1 MTQFNRLPLARLV
14 MRAGRPLALAAVAG
28 LGALVAG
35 CSHQA
40 IQPKLAAVD
49 AQALG
54 VNPTEPKPVSA
65 QLPDWWTACGDAQLD
80 ALIAQALAD
89 SPTIQVAQTRLQR
102 AQAQE
107 MLSSGADKAQLQL
120 TGKTDR
126 QRFTEHGL
134 YPPPVAGS
142 TLTTGTLQL
151 EGTWELDLFGKQRAE
166 IEASLGARRASEADV
181 QAARLLL
188 SSQVARQYVQVGRLQ
203 AQREV
208 AVRTLAQREEV
219 LALIRQRVEAG
230 LDTKV
235 ELRQGQGAVPD
246 TRQQIAAIDEQI
258 SLARHALAV
267 LAGRAP
273 KSLDDLNVSLESLR
287 APEVPQ
293 GLPLDLLARR
303 ADVMAARWRVESTRG
318 MSDAARATFYPNID
332 LTSYAGYNAIG
343 LSRVLQ
349 ASSLQWGLLPAIH
362 LPIFDGDRRLGN
374 LSARVADQ
382 DAAVATYNQAVLQA
396 VQETVDQLD
405 GVRAVARQQG
415 EQQAAQSHIES
426 AHDLA
431 MQRYRA
437 GLGAYLTVLSA
448 ESAVLAQRRQAV
460 DLKAR
465 ALDTRFALIRAVGGG
480 WPAASA
486 SAQAASPTE
495 SPVVT
500 PAASPLTQKNTP
512 SQSGDRS

>member
-1 MTQFNRLPLARLV
+1 MTQFNRLSPARPV
-14 MRAGRPLALAAVAG
+14 NRVSRPLAWLVLAG
-28 LGALVAG
+28 WGALMTG
-35 CSHQA
+35 CAHQA
-40 IQPKLAAVD
+40 IQPKLTALD
-49 AQALG
+49 ASALG
-54 VNPTEPKPVSA
+54 VSASGPQPVSA
-65 QLPDWWTACGDAQLD
+65 QMTEWWRACGDAQLD

-107 MLSSGADKAQLQL
+107 MLSSGADKPQLQL

-151 EGTWELDLFGKQRAE
+151 EGAWELDLFGKQRAE
-166 IEASLGARRASEADV
+166 IEASIGQRRASEADL

-208 AVRTLAQREEV
+208 AMRTLAQREEV

-230 LDTKV
+230 LDTQV

-246 TRQQIAAIDEQI
+246 TRQQIAALDEQL

-267 LAGRAP
+267 LVGRAP
-273 KSLDDLNVSLESLR
+273 KSLDDLNVSLERLR
-287 APEVPQ
+287 APDVPQ
-293 GLPLDLLARR
+293 SLPLDLLARR
-303 ADVMAARWRVESTRG
+303 ADVMAALWRVESARG
-318 MSDAARATFYPNID
+318 MSDAARATFYPNIE

-343 LSRVLQ
+343 LSQVLQ

-382 DAAVATYNQAVLQA
+382 DAAVASYNQTLLQA
-396 VQETVDQLD
+396 VQETVDQVD
-405 GVRAVARQQG
+405 SVRSVARQQG
-415 EQQAAQSHIES
+415 EQQVAQSHIES
-426 AHDLA
+426 AYDLA
-431 MQRYRA
+431 TQRYRA

-465 ALDTRFALIRAVGGG
+465 ALDTRFALIRSVGGG
-480 WPAASA
+480 W
-486 SAQAASPTE
+486 
-495 SPVVT
+495 T
-500 PAASPLTQKNTP
+500 PAPPLTQNTP

>member
-1 MTQFNRLPLARLV
+1 MTQFNRMPLARLV
-14 MRAGRPLALAAVAG
+14 MRATRPLALAAVAG

-54 VNPTEPKPVSA
+54 LNASEPKPVSV
-65 QLPDWWTACGDAQLD
+65 QLPEWWRACGDAQLD

-89 SPTIQVAQTRLQR
+89 SPTIQVALTRLQR

-107 MLSSGADKAQLQL
+107 MLSSGADKPQLQL

-208 AVRTLAQREEV
+208 ALRTLAQREEV

-230 LDTKV
+230 LDTNV

-273 KSLDDLNVSLESLR
+273 KSLDDLNVSLERLST
-287 APEVPQ
+287 PDVPRS
-293 GLPLDLLARR
+293 LPLDLLARR

-343 LSRVLQ
+343 LSQVLQ

-396 VQETVDQLD
+396 MQESVDQLD
-405 GVRAVARQQG
+405 SVRAVARQQG

-486 SAQAASPTE
+486 QAASPTE

-500 PAASPLTQKNTP
+500 PAASPLTQNTP

>member
-1 MTQFNRLPLARLV
+1 MTQFNRLSLARPV
-14 MRAGRPLALAAVAG
+14 TWVSRPLCWFALAG
-28 LGALVAG
+28 WGALMTG
-35 CSHQA
+35 CAHQA
-40 IQPKLAAVD
+40 IQPKLTALD
-49 AQALG
+49 ASALG
-54 VNPTEPKPVSA
+54 VSASGPQPVSA
-65 QLPDWWTACGDAQLD
+65 QMTEWWRACGDSQLD

-107 MLSSGADKAQLQL
+107 MLSSGADKPQLQL

-166 IEASLGARRASEADV
+166 IEASIGQRRASEADL

-208 AVRTLAQREEV
+208 AMRTLAQREEM

-230 LDTKV
+230 LDTQV

-246 TRQQIAAIDEQI
+246 TRQQIAALDEQL

-267 LAGRAP
+267 LVGRAP
-273 KSLDDLNVSLESLR
+273 KSLDDLNVSIERLR
-287 APEVPQ
+287 APDVPQ
-293 GLPLDLLARR
+293 SLPLDLLARR
-303 ADVMAARWRVESTRG
+303 ADVMAALWRVESARG
-318 MSDAARATFYPNID
+318 MSDAARATFYPNIE

-343 LSRVLQ
+343 LSQVLQ

-382 DAAVATYNQAVLQA
+382 DATVASYNQTLLQA

-405 GVRAVARQQG
+405 SVRSVTRQQG

-426 AHDLA
+426 AYDLA
-431 MQRYRA
+431 TQRYRA

-480 WPAASA
+480 W
-486 SAQAASPTE
+486 
-495 SPVVT
+495 T
-500 PAASPLTQKNTP
+500 PAPPFTQNTP

>member
-1 MTQFNRLPLARLV
+1 MTWF
-14 MRAGRPLALAAVAG
+14 AAVG
-28 LGALVAG
+28 LGALLAG

-40 IQPKLAAVD
+40 IQPKLTAVE
-49 AQALG
+49 ASALG
-54 VNPTEPKPVSA
+54 VNPSGPQPVSA
-65 QLPDWWTACGDAQLD
+65 QLPEWWKACGDAQLD
-80 ALIAQALAD
+80 ALIDQALAD

-107 MLSSGADKAQLQL
+107 MLSGGADRPQLQL

-142 TLTTGTLQL
+142 TLTTGTLQF
-151 EGTWELDLFGKQRAE
+151 EGTWELDLFGRQRAE
-166 IEASLGARRASEADV
+166 IEASIGQRRASEADL

-230 LDTKV
+230 LDTNV

-246 TRQQIAAIDEQI
+246 TRQQIAALDEQI

-267 LAGRAP
+267 LTGRAP
-273 KSLDDLNVSLESLR
+273 KSLDDLRVSLERLR
-287 APEVPQ
+287 PPDVPQ
-293 GLPLDLLARR
+293 SLPLDLLARR
-303 ADVMAARWRVESTRG
+303 ADVMAARWRVESARG

-343 LSRVLQ
+343 LSQVLQ

-382 DAAVATYNQAVLQA
+382 DAAVATYNQTVLQA
-396 VQETVDQLD
+396 VQETLDQVDS
-405 GVRAVARQQG
+405 VRSVARQQG
-415 EQQAAQSHIES
+415 EQQAAQGHIES

-431 MQRYRA
+431 TQRYRA

-460 DLKAR
+460 DLQAR

-480 WPAASA
+480 WPLASA
-486 SAQAASPTE
+486 TAASPSAE

-500 PAASPLTQKNTP
+500 PAASPLTQNSP

>member
-1 MTQFNRLPLARLV
+1 MTQFNRLSLARPV
-14 MRAGRPLALAAVAG
+14 TWVSRPLCWFALVG
-28 LGALVAG
+28 WGALMTG
-35 CSHQA
+35 CAHQA
-40 IQPKLAAVD
+40 IQPKLAALD
-49 AQALG
+49 ASALG
-54 VNPTEPKPVSA
+54 VSASGPQPVSA
-65 QLPDWWTACGDAQLD
+65 QMTEWWRACGDSQLD

-107 MLSSGADKAQLQL
+107 MLSSGADKPQLQL

-151 EGTWELDLFGKQRAE
+151 EGAWELDLFGKQRAE
-166 IEASLGARRASEADV
+166 IEASIGQRRASEADL

-208 AVRTLAQREEV
+208 AMRTLAQREEM

-230 LDTKV
+230 LDTQV

-246 TRQQIAAIDEQI
+246 TRQQIAALDEQL

-267 LAGRAP
+267 LVGRAP
-273 KSLDDLNVSLESLR
+273 KSLDDLNVSIERLR
-287 APEVPQ
+287 APDVPQ
-293 GLPLDLLARR
+293 SLPLDLLARR
-303 ADVMAARWRVESTRG
+303 ADVMAALWRVESARG
-318 MSDAARATFYPNID
+318 MSDAARATFYPNIE

-343 LSRVLQ
+343 LSQVLQ

-382 DAAVATYNQAVLQA
+382 DAAVASYNQTLLQA

-405 GVRAVARQQG
+405 SVRSVTRQQG

-426 AHDLA
+426 AYDLA
-431 MQRYRA
+431 TQRYRA

-480 WPAASA
+480 WTSA
-486 SAQAASPTE
+486 P
-495 SPVVT
+495 
-500 PAASPLTQKNTP
+500 PLTQNTP
-512 SQSGDRS
+512 LQSGDRS

>member
-1 MTQFNRLPLARLV
+1 MTWF
-14 MRAGRPLALAAVAG
+14 AVVG
-28 LGALVAG
+28 LGALLAG

-40 IQPKLAAVD
+40 IQPRLAALE
-49 AQALG
+49 ASALG
-54 VNPTEPKPVSA
+54 VNPSGPEPVSA
-65 QLPDWWTACGDAQLD
+65 QMPEWWKVCGDAQLD
-80 ALIAQALAD
+80 ALIGQALAD

-107 MLSSGADKAQLQL
+107 LLSSGADKPQLQL

-151 EGTWELDLFGKQRAE
+151 EGAWELDLFGKQRAE
-166 IEASLGARRASEADV
+166 IEASIGQRRASEADL

-208 AVRTLAQREEV
+208 AMRTLAQREEV

-230 LDTKV
+230 LDTQV

-246 TRQQIAAIDEQI
+246 TRQQIAALDEQL

-267 LAGRAP
+267 LVGRAP
-273 KSLDDLNVSLESLR
+273 NSLDDLNVSLERLR
-287 APEVPQ
+287 PPDVPQ
-293 GLPLDLLARR
+293 SLPLDLLARR
-303 ADVMAARWRVESTRG
+303 ADVMAALWRVESARG
-318 MSDAARATFYPNID
+318 MSDAARATFYPNIE

-343 LSRVLQ
+343 LSQVLQ

-382 DAAVATYNQAVLQA
+382 DAAVATYNQTILQA
-396 VQETVDQLD
+396 VQETVDQVD
-405 GVRAVARQQG
+405 SVRSVARQQG

-426 AHDLA
+426 AYDLA
-431 MQRYRA
+431 TQRYRA

-448 ESAVLAQRRQAV
+448 ESAVLSQRRQAV

-465 ALDTRFALIRAVGGG
+465 SLDTRFALIRAVGGG
-480 WPAASA
+480 WPLAAGAAASQ
-486 SAQAASPTE
+486 SE
-495 SPVVT
+495 SSVVT
-500 PAASPLTQKNTP
+500 PAASPLTQNSP

>member
-1 MTQFNRLPLARLV
+1 MTQFNRLPQARLV
-14 MRAGRPLALAAVAG
+14 MRAGRPLALAVVAG
-28 LGALVAG
+28 LGVLVAG

-54 VNPTEPKPVSA
+54 LNASEPKPVSA
-65 QLPDWWTACGDAQLD
+65 QLPDWWTSCGDAQLD

-107 MLSSGADKAQLQL
+107 MLSSGADKPQLQL

-166 IEASLGARRASEADV
+166 VEASLGARRASEADV

-208 AVRTLAQREEV
+208 ALRTLAQREEV

-230 LDTKV
+230 LDTNV

-273 KSLDDLNVSLESLR
+273 KSLDDLNVSLERLST
-287 APEVPQ
+287 PDVPQ
-293 GLPLDLLARR
+293 SLPLDLLARR
-303 ADVMAARWRVESTRG
+303 ADVMAARWRIESTRG

-343 LSRVLQ
+343 LSQVLQ

-396 VQETVDQLD
+396 VQEAVDQLD

-486 SAQAASPTE
+486 PAASPSE

-500 PAASPLTQKNTP
+500 PAASPLTQNTP

>member
-1 MTQFNRLPLARLV
+1 MTWF
-14 MRAGRPLALAAVAG
+14 AAVG
-28 LGALVAG
+28 LGALLAG

-40 IQPKLAAVD
+40 IQPKLTAVQ
-49 AQALG
+49 ASALG
-54 VNPTEPKPVSA
+54 VNPSGPQPVSA
-65 QLPDWWTACGDAQLD
+65 QLPEWWKACGDAQLD
-80 ALIAQALAD
+80 ALIDQALAD

-107 MLSSGADKAQLQL
+107 MLSGGADRPQLQL

-151 EGTWELDLFGKQRAE
+151 EGTWELDLFGRQRAE
-166 IEASLGARRASEADV
+166 IEASIGQRRASEADL

-219 LALIRQRVEAG
+219 LALIHQRVEAG
-230 LDTKV
+230 LDTNV

-246 TRQQIAAIDEQI
+246 TRQQIAALDEQI

-267 LAGRAP
+267 LTGRAP
-273 KSLDDLNVSLESLR
+273 KSLDDLRVSLERLR
-287 APEVPQ
+287 PPDVPQ
-293 GLPLDLLARR
+293 SLPLDLLARR
-303 ADVMAARWRVESTRG
+303 ADVMAARWRVESARG

-343 LSRVLQ
+343 LSQVLQ

-382 DAAVATYNQAVLQA
+382 DAAVATYNQTVLQA
-396 VQETVDQLD
+396 VQETLDQVDS
-405 GVRAVARQQG
+405 VRSVARQQG
-415 EQQAAQSHIES
+415 EQQAAQGHIES

-431 MQRYRA
+431 TQRYRA

-448 ESAVLAQRRQAV
+448 ESAVLAQHRQAV
-460 DLKAR
+460 DLQAR

-480 WPAASA
+480 WPLAAGTAESPSA
-486 SAQAASPTE
+486 E
-495 SPVVT
+495 SPVAT
-500 PAASPLTQKNTP
+500 PAASPLTQNSP